1 MKRKKVRPIK
11 KIQQEILITL
21 IILVSIMTILITVIS
36 IFLNIK
42 SESNY
47 LDENLQ
53 NIAYTISQ
61 SQIVQEELAADN
73 SENSASIVKPYL
85 DTLKSS
91 LSNIDVISV
100 VGSDQVRKYHT
111 NSELI
116 GTVYDGTLPD
126 FQNES
131 KLIYV
136 TSDIGPSGSQ
146 RRAYAAIYDSD
157 GNYSGFV
164 LAVMLKQN
172 INRVVINAITIH
184 LICAVT
190 VIICAVI
197 FSKYLS
203 TKIKKMLFG
212 YEPSTFSAMFSTRDN
227 ILESLEEGI
236 IAVGTDEKII
246 YINKAARKMLYVEDN
261 QSENNK
267 ISRICPELALKQTL
281 TLGEKYFGVSINSSK
296 GNDILADQIPVMEHE
311 QIVGAL
317 CILRDRTEYTKIMED
332 LSGVKY
338 MVESMRANN
347 HDFINKLHVIL
358 GLIQIGNT
366 TEASEYIMNITAIQ
380 QKVIHKIMKSIEDPS
395 VAALL
400 IGKYSRAAEL
410 NIQFTLKSSSRLS
423 RSEISLSSGDLVT
436 IIGNLLDN
444 AMDSINEKAEQPK
457 ELSVGIY
464 TKPHALLISVDDT
477 GTGIAPENKNAIFE
491 NGFSTKGENHGFG
504 LHIVNNLI
512 QKYNGTIS
520 VDSELG
526 TGTSFTVTLTDE
538 GGINHV

>member
-267 ISRICPELALKQTL
+267 ISRICK
-281 TLGEKYFGVSINSSK
+281 
-296 GNDILADQIPVMEHE
+296 
-311 QIVGAL
+311 
-317 CILRDRTEYTKIMED
+317 C
-332 LSGVKY
+332 
-338 MVESMRANN
+338 
-347 HDFINKLHVIL
+347 LH
-358 GLIQIGNT
+358 
-366 TEASEYIMNITAIQ
+366 S
-380 QKVIHKIMKSIEDPS
+380 
-395 VAALL
+395 
-400 IGKYSRAAEL
+400 
-410 NIQFTLKSSSRLS
+410 
-423 RSEISLSSGDLVT
+423 
-436 IIGNLLDN
+436 
-444 AMDSINEKAEQPK
+444 
-457 ELSVGIY
+457 
-464 TKPHALLISVDDT
+464 
-477 GTGIAPENKNAIFE
+477 
-491 NGFSTKGENHGFG
+491 
-504 LHIVNNLI
+504 
-512 QKYNGTIS
+512 
-520 VDSELG
+520 
-526 TGTSFTVTLTDE
+526 
-538 GGINHV
+538 